1 VEHGSQGPQF
11 TLSARCTNQPLDPTA
26 LSERQKTDGTRV
38 VDRMVDGLIQTCKCC
53 DVRWIV
59 AKPAPSHG

>member
-1 VEHGSQGPQF
+1 M
-11 TLSARCTNQPLDPTA
+11 LSARCTNQPLDPTA